1 MGFSEVP
8 IFVSVSVL
16 LQQRGVSFGLNWE
29 IFKNDWE
36 TLDNLQFL
44 AKIMKKEFGLLTI
57 LTPSV
62 AKVCLKI
69 CL

>member
-36 TLDNLQFL
+36 TIDNLQFL
-44 AKIMKKEFGLLTI
+44 EKNYEKRIGF
-57 LTPSV
+57 SN
-62 AKVCLKI
+62 
-69 CL
+69 